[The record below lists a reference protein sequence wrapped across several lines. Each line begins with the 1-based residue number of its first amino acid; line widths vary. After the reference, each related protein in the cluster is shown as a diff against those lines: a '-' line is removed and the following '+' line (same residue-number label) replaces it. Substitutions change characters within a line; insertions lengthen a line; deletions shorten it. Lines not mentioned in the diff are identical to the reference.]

1 MESDLKMMAK
11 KYHKVLTIAGSDPSG
26 GAGIQADLKTISSLG
41 CYGLTVITAL
51 TAQNTLGVAA
61 VYPVPVPFAEE
72 QLETLFRDM
81 GADSVKVGMIYS
93 SELIKAVARSLR
105 KYEVENIVLDPVVFS
120 QSGERLLK
128 EEAIGTLKNHL
139 MPLATVMTPNLPE
152 AACILGRPLL
162 ALEERREAIRELA
175 SLGSRYILLKGGH
188 SEDDNCS
195 DLLYKASD
203 ERFTVFPG
211 RRINTRNDHGTG
223 CTLSSAIA
231 CYLARGLSMEEAV
244 GRAKQYVTRALEAG
258 AGFELGSGRGPLHHF
273 FDMW

>member
-1 MESDLKMMAK
+1 MAK
-11 KYHKVLTIAGSDPSG
+11 KYHKVLAIAGSDPSG

-61 VYPVPVPFAEE
+61 VRPVPVSFAEK
-72 QLETLFRDM
+72 QLETLFRDT
-81 GADSVKVGMIYS
+81 GADSVKVGMVYS
-93 SELIKAVARSLR
+93 SELIKAVARALR
-105 KYEVENIVLDPVVFS
+105 KYDAKNIVLDPVLVS
-120 QSGERLLK
+120 QSGKRLLK
-128 EEAIGTLKNHL
+128 EEAIVTLKDHL
-139 MPLATVMTPNLPE
+139 VPLATIMTPNLPE
-152 AACILGRPLL
+152 AACLSGHPLHTPDD
-162 ALEERREAIRELA
+162 RRSAVRELA

-188 SEDDNCS
+188 SEDDICN
-195 DLLYKASD
+195 DLLYRASD

-211 RRINTRNDHGTG
+211 QRILTRNDHGTG

-231 CYLARGLSMEEAV
+231 CYLAQGLPMEEAV

-258 AGFELGSGRGPLHHF
+258 AGFALGRGRGPLHHF